1 MFYDVLAECLEGSFN
16 PRTSTYMLLERYL
29 MNLPQGRAVGFFD
42 YIHIYIYIQMITNVF
57 FSRTVEAIASR

>member
-42 YIHIYIYIQMITNVF
+42 YIHIYIYTNDYKCVF
-57 FSRTVEAIASR
+57 FKDGGGHRF